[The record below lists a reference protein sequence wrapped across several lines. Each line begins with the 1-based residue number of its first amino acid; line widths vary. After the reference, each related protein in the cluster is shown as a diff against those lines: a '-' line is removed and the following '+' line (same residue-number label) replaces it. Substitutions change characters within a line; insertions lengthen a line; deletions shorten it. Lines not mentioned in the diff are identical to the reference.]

1 MSKRKKN
8 KQKKFPLWGKILFAL
23 LIILAMGV
31 GVTLGTVYKTLSKLD
46 NIDIKDEDLGI
57 VSEEE
62 LQQYDNYEKI
72 TNIALFGIDSE
83 DGVGR
88 SDSIMIATIDPV
100 HDKLKISSIMR
111 DSYVNI
117 DGHGY
122 DKINHAYAFGSA
134 PLSIKTINETF
145 GLNIQDFVAVDFA
158 SLPVIIDMLGG
169 IELNITDEELIEI
182 NNIIPHLNQVDNA
195 SSPLLTHTGLQ
206 KLDGIQAVAYTRI
219 RHATGGDY
227 VRTERQRTV
236 LSSLFNTAL
245 TLSPSQYLGLI
256 NDVLPLVKTSL
267 GTNDILSLA
276 TKVATMGGGT
286 LEQERFPRD
295 GYCQS
300 EMINEVYY
308 LTFDE
313 NSTKQQMM
321 DYIFDD
327 K

>member
-1 MSKRKKN
+1 MAKRKKN
-8 KQKKFPLWGKILFAL
+8 KQKKSNLWGKILFGVSVI
-23 LIILAMGV
+23 LIMGV
-31 GVTLGTVYKTLSKLD
+31 GIALGTVYKTLSKLD
-46 NIDIKDEDLGI
+46 NVDIKNEDLGI
-57 VSEEE
+57 VSDEE
-62 LQQYDNYEKI
+62 LKKYNNYEKI

-83 DGVGR
+83 DGLGR

-122 DKINHAYAFGSA
+122 DKINHAYAFGRA

-145 GLNIQDFVAVDFA
+145 GLNIEDFIAVDFA
-158 SLPVIIDMLGG
+158 SLPIIIDMLGG
-169 IELNITDEELIEI
+169 IELNITNEELTEI
-182 NNIIPHLNQVDNA
+182 NNIIPHLNQVNSA
-195 SSPLLTHTGLQ
+195 FSPLLTHTGVQ

-227 VRTERQRTV
+227 VRTERQRIV
-236 LSSLFNTAL
+236 LSSLFNIAL
-245 TLSPSQYLGLI
+245 SINPSQYLGLI

-267 GTNDILSLA
+267 DTNDILSLI
-276 TKVATMGGGT
+276 TKVATMSGGT

-300 EMINEVYY
+300 EMINEIYY

-313 NSTKQQMM
+313 SSTKQQMM

-327 K
+327 N